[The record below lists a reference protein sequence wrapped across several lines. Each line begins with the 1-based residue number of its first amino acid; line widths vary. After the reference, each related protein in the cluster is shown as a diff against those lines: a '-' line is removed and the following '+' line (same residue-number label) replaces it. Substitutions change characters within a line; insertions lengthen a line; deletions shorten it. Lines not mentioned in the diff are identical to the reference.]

1 MWFLIGAGAIGA
13 GLLLALRELLPWMEA
28 NRTGR
33 IRTRGDRAQTVLRD
47 EDPERFKAL
56 LKKRFNAAGPGALF
70 VIGGVVWLAWN
81 LLGLLMMAA
90 A

>member
-56 LKKRFNAAGPGALF
+56 LNKRFNAAGPGALF